1 MNINIIYPLEI
12 IIKAKKKSFNTT
24 QSKISLEKLYT
35 HNMQKTETND
45 LESNKEIHNQKTNKK
60 ITNRPFFKDIIQIN
74 NEDKDYNKTYK
85 KRIMILK

>member
-1 MNINIIYPLEI
+1 
-12 IIKAKKKSFNTT
+12 
-24 QSKISLEKLYT
+24 
-35 HNMQKTETND
+35 MQKTETND

-60 ITNRPFFKDIIQIN
+60 ITNRPFFKDIIPIN